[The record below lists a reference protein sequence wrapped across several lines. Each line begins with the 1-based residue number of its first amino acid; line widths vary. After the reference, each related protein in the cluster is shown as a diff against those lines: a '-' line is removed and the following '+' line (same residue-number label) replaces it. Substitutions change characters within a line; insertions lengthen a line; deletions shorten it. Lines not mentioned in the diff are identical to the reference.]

1 MNVAVLRKKW
11 FLSDAALADIFLS
24 AYAPPDPGQC

>member
-11 FLSDAALADIFLS
+11 FLSDAALADIVLS
-24 AYAPPDPGQC
+24 AYAPPDPGQD